1 MSANPTAQGQ
11 ATYPRRRLAEQAGHG
26 PGVRV
31 YYTIFVCLAVLTFL
45 TVLVSKMSLPPV
57 AAVVLAFLI
66 AISKASLVVAFFM
79 HLKYD
84 PKVLRIICLVPT
96 LLTLLLVVALLP
108 DVGMKPPGI
117 AGAPDTPASHAPI
130 GVPAGGETTGEAHE
144 H

>member
-1 MSANPTAQGQ
+1 MSANPTAEGQ
-11 ATYPRRRLAEQAGHG
+11 AAYPRRRLAEHEGHG

-31 YYTIFVCLAVLTFL
+31 YYTIFVCLGILTFI
-45 TVLVSKMSLPPV
+45 TVLVSKMPLPPV

-66 AISKASLVVAFFM
+66 AISKATLVVSFFM

-96 LLTLLLVVALLP
+96 LLTLLLVIALLP
-108 DVGMKPPGI
+108 DVGMKPPGV
-117 AGAPDTPASHAPI
+117 AGVPDTPASHAPV
-130 GVPAGGETTGEAHE
+130 GASAGGEDGEASE